1 MRRLGLLAL
10 CITLLLGACT
20 RIPTAGPVEDVPMSQ
35 RPGSVEIAPEPP
47 QPGVGPDRLV
57 EGFIQAMA
65 DPESNYRVAREYL
78 TREAARRWNPRT
90 GTRIFEGSIA
100 EIDGSVRLGGQIS
113 GTLDEVGRF
122 TSQGRSLDHD
132 FRVVDQEGQWRI
144 DAPPEG
150 VLLSR
155 YNFELY
161 YAHVS
166 IYFIS
171 RADGWVI
178 PDLLHIP
185 ESQLTP
191 ARLVEAQLAGPSPML
206 GDTARNA
213 LATVPRDALASA
225 TIDPDGIA
233 TVDFDEFP
241 DTLPDDRRREV
252 GAQLMWSLTAIP
264 RVTGLRLT
272 VQEEPWRIPGQ
283 NVAGVL
289 EFSSQ
294 QVYQVLS
301 RATSPDLF
309 GVRNGRAG
317 RVTSAEAF
325 LPFPVTGGL
334 RGMTI
339 DNMAVSL
346 DGAEVALVEPSRRM
360 VLIGAPDG
368 PWSPELPLLER
379 IDAVQFA
386 VNDLWVLGQVAGRS
400 SLIRY
405 DGSRNPQ
412 RVDLSGIPG
421 TVLGMSIAQAGTRA
435 ALVVQQGDRTTL
447 GIATMQMRGV
457 PRIVGWQP
465 LHLGLGE
472 DQAASPLSV
481 DWSAESELA
490 VLAETPGGVRSVYLT
505 SFDGAMV
512 EDLGPLR
519 AGPVDLTAL
528 PRLGGDSIVVRS
540 ETGQVYRYE
549 ARTRWNEMG
558 VELERI
564 AYPG

>member
-1 MRRLGLLAL
+1 MRRLSALVVLVALLVS
-10 CITLLLGACT
+10 ACT
-20 RIPTAGPVEDVPMSQ
+20 QIPTAGPVEDVPMSQ
-35 RPGSVEIAPEPP
+35 RPGSVDIAPEPP
-47 QPGVGPDRLV
+47 QPGVGADRLV

-78 TREAARRWNPRT
+78 TRQAALRWDPRA
-90 GTRIFEGSIA
+90 GTRIFDGTIA
-100 EIDGSVRLGGQIS
+100 ESEGSVRLSGQVS
-113 GTLDEVGRF
+113 GSLDEVGRF
-122 TSQGRSLDHD
+122 TSQGSGLDHD
-132 FRVVDQEGQWRI
+132 FRVVDQDGEWRI

-191 ARLVEAQLAGPSPML
+191 TRLVEAQLAGPSPML

-213 LATVPRDALASA
+213 LATVSLDALASA

-233 TVDFDEFP
+233 TIDFDTFP
-241 DTLPDDRRREV
+241 DSLPDDRRREV

-272 VQEEPWRIPGQ
+272 VREQPWRIPGQ
-283 NVAGVL
+283 NAAGVL

-294 QVYQVLS
+294 QGYQVLS

-309 GVRNGRAG
+309 GVRGGRAG

-325 LPFPVTGGL
+325 LPFSVSGAL
-334 RGMTI
+334 RGMDI

-346 DGAEVALVEPSRRM
+346 DGSEVALVVPDRRM
-360 VLIGAPDG
+360 ILIGAPDG
-368 PWSPELPLLER
+368 PWSPELPLLQR
-379 IDAVQFA
+379 IDEVQFA
-386 VNDLWVLGQVAGRS
+386 VGDLWVLGQVAGRS

-412 RVDLSGIPG
+412 RVDLTGIPG
-421 TVLGMSIAQAGTRA
+421 TVVGMSIAQAGTRV
-435 ALVVQQGDRTTL
+435 ALVVRQGQRTTL
-447 GIATMQMRGV
+447 GIATMRMRGV

-465 LHLGLGE
+465 LHLGVGE
-472 DQAASPLSV
+472 DSVLPVSV
-481 DWSAESELA
+481 DWSTESELA
-490 VLAETPGGVRSVYLT
+490 VLAETPGGTRTVFLT
-505 SFDGAMV
+505 SSDGAMV
-512 EDLGPLR
+512 EDLGPMR
-519 AGPVDLTAL
+519 SSPVELTAL

-540 ETGQVYRYE
+540 EAGQVYRYE
-549 ARTRWNEMG
+549 ARTRWSEMD

>member
-1 MRRLGLLAL
+1 MRRMTALVVLLAL
-10 CITLLLGACT
+10 LVGACT
-20 RIPTAGPVEDVPMSQ
+20 QIPTAGPVEDVPMSQ

-47 QPGVGPDRLV
+47 QPGVGADRLV

-78 TREAARRWNPRT
+78 TREAALRWNPRA
-90 GTRIFEGSIA
+90 GTHIFDGTIA
-100 EIDGSVRLGGQIS
+100 EFEGSVRLSGRIS
-113 GTLDEVGRF
+113 GSLDEVGRF
-122 TSQGRSLDHD
+122 TSQGSSLDHD
-132 FRVVDQEGQWRI
+132 FGVVDQEGQWRI

-191 ARLVEAQLAGPSPML
+191 ARLVEAQLAGPSQML

-213 LATVPRDALASA
+213 LATVPRNALSSA

-233 TVDFDEFP
+233 TIDFHEFP

-252 GAQLMWSLTAIP
+252 GAQLLWSLTAIP

-272 VQEEPWRIPGQ
+272 VRERPWRIPGQ
-283 NVAGVL
+283 NAGGVL
-289 EFSSQ
+289 DFSSQ
-294 QVYQVLS
+294 QGYQVLS

-309 GVRNGRAG
+309 GVRNQRAG

-325 LPFPVTGGL
+325 LPFSVAGGL
-334 RGMTI
+334 RGMGI
-339 DNMAVSL
+339 DNIAVSL
-346 DGAEVALVEPSRRM
+346 DGSEVALVEPSRRM
-360 VLIGAPDG
+360 ILIGAPDG
-368 PWSPELPLLER
+368 PWSPEMPLLEQ
-379 IDAVQFA
+379 IDEVQFA
-386 VNDLWVLGQVAGRS
+386 AGDLWVLGQVAGRS

-412 RVDLSGIPG
+412 RVDLSEIPG
-421 TVLGMSIAQAGTRA
+421 TVVGFSIAQAGTRA
-435 ALVVQQGDRTTL
+435 ALVVRQEDRTTL
-447 GIATMQMRGV
+447 GIATMRMRGV
-457 PRIVGWQP
+457 PRVVGWQP
-465 LHLGLGE
+465 LHLRVGDDL
-472 DQAASPLSV
+472 AAPVSV

-490 VLAETPGGVRSVYLT
+490 VLAEAPGGSRSVYLT
-505 SFDGAMV
+505 TFDGAIV
-512 EDLGPLR
+512 EDLGPMR
-519 AGPVDLTAL
+519 SNPVQLTAL

-549 ARTRWNEMG
+549 ARTRWSEMDMQ
-558 VELERI
+558 LEKI